1 MAANTLGEF
10 SDGEDD
16 FVWLIDE
23 NLWNN
28 TEDDDLIRNIDEN
41 NILGEPIQDDLVEWN
56 NTEDDDLIRNID
68 ENDILGQPI
77 QDDLIEW
84 NEDVLIRDSDLPN
97 EPIQTGRG
105 EKRKS
110 DEQSLPAES
119 GENIITT
126 SKQ

>member
-28 TEDDDLIRNIDEN
+28 TQDDDLIRNIDEN

-68 ENDILGQPI
+68 GNDILRV
-77 QDDLIEW
+77 W

-119 GENIITT
+119 GEYFTT